1 MSPDIELD
9 IDGDGKITQEEAQLA
24 SKLEKDST
32 MLSQS
37 WLAITAMCIYPF
49 LALLPLDADRLQ
61 TIGSISDLFYI
72 SMAGVIAAAYGSQ
85 VVLKRN
91 GNK

>member
-9 IDGDGKITQEEAQLA
+9 LDGDGKVTAEEAQLA

-37 WLAITAMCIYPF
+37 WLALIAMCLYPF
-49 LALLPLDADRLQ
+49 LSLLPIDANRLQ
-61 TIGSISDLFYI
+61 TIASISDLFYI
-72 SMAGVIAAAYGSQ
+72 AMAGVIGAAYGSQ
-85 VVLKRN
+85 VVMKRN
-91 GNK
+91 GAK